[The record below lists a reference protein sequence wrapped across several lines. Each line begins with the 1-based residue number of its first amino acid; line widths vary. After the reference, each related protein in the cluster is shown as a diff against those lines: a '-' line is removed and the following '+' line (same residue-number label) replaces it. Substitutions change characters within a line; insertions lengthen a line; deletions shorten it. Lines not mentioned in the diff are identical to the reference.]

1 MGKTIEELFKTK
13 VLDDGQTA
21 EKKYDI
27 RDSKDLPIS
36 PGVNALGLPFKAA
49 MALRRNLSA
58 KTKETF
64 LEEEVTGL
72 RVINSLA
79 APITYGTDLIR
90 LTKKST
96 KLVEAMKDGVNSN
109 NPTDKGIVGNFI
121 QKAENFGLKIAGKLG
136 IAFPET
142 TIPTRVSL
150 NANFI
155 AGKEPDTMVTLAKI
169 KGDSKGTLVG
179 QFLAKN
185 AKGTPKQIGNQ
196 LLGAG
201 IDFLKGE
208 VKKKLFG
215 APKQGAQNL
224 AKKGEAE
231 VQYDSSA
238 NYSNTVNPTDE
249 DYFKRND
256 LSSILVAK
264 ETKELGGGTDVANR
278 VNELVPKSKI
288 VDAKTPLNIGNN
300 PFAGIGDKLKDK
312 ASGITGKLSE
322 AKKQGQQLLAD
333 GKAQV
338 GDNKPNATAA
348 TPDPKITYSTTV
360 DETQDDIKLRNDLS
374 TKLDAMMAASGDLA
388 NGKGIGS
395 PISRADV
402 TINAYS
408 SLKNNEKEP
417 TVSLKS
423 KLGIDSAN
431 KLDFL
436 NDKTPYSLPP
446 GVTQLKLKDGTILD
460 DYDFITLKFKSVA
473 KGQAVNFRATVSG
486 LSETVSP
493 SWDSSKFI
501 GSPFNYYTYSGI
513 ERSVQ
518 FNFKVYSTTPLQH
531 IAAWQRINF
540 LTSLAYPQGY
550 GSAGVYVVP
559 PFVELTLGNLY
570 KNRVCFIESLSYN
583 IDDNTPWEV
592 GPTAASGMKD
602 DAKFKIN
609 GEDTSIDNY
618 KLPKVIDVSITLKL
632 VESKGNTAGNYL
644 YGFDKLPRIPGA
656 KGGKYSLEQTSKNET
671 ITDNANNAESI
682 DDTQPTET
690 QLPNDT
696 AKSFA
701 ANENNPAQA
710 TTPTKTDAGMETAA
724 APKVDPPPNYKVQV
738 NKISEGFEGKVFAN
752 GKLIFDNRGLPF
764 LPDYF
769 TYGEDG
775 KRYNGEAGV
784 KEYLRY
790 KSKISG
796 WTGIDGKEYPASNN
810 VS

>member
-1 MGKTIEELFKTK
+1 MGKTLEELFKTK
-13 VLDDGQTA
+13 VLDSGQTA

-27 RDSKDLPIS
+27 RNSKDLPIS

-49 MALRRNLSA
+49 MVARRNLSS

-72 RVINSLA
+72 RVINTLS
-79 APITYGTDLIR
+79 APVTYGTDLIR

-96 KLVEAMKDGVNSN
+96 KLVDAMKDGVNSN
-109 NPTDKGIVGNFI
+109 NPTDRGIVGNFI
-121 QKAENFGLKIAGKLG
+121 KKAENFGLKIAGKLG

-155 AGKEPDTMVTLAKI
+155 AGREPDTMVTLAKI
-169 KGDSKGTLVG
+169 KNDSKGTLVG

-201 IDFLKGE
+201 INFLKGE

-231 VQYDSSA
+231 VQYDSSGK
-238 NYSNTVNPTDE
+238 YSDTVNPTDE

-264 ETKELGGGTDVANR
+264 DTKEAAGNTDITKR

-288 VDAKTPLNIGNN
+288 VDVKTPLNIGKN

-312 ASGITGKLSE
+312 ASGITGKLSD

-333 GKAQV
+333 GKAKV
-338 GDNKPNATAA
+338 GDTKPDATAT

-374 TKLDAMMAASGDLA
+374 TKLDAMTAAASDLA

-395 PISRADV
+395 SISRADV
-402 TINAYS
+402 STNEYS
-408 SLKNNEKEP
+408 TLKNNQKEP
-417 TVSLKS
+417 KVSLKS
-423 KLGIDSAN
+423 KLGIDSTS

-436 NDKTPYSLPP
+436 NEKVAYTLPA
-446 GVTQLKLKDGTILD
+446 GETKLKLKDGTILD

-493 SWDSSKFI
+493 SWDSAKFI
-501 GSPFNYYTYSGI
+501 GSPFSYYTYSGI
-513 ERSVQ
+513 ERSVT
-518 FNFKVYSTTPLQH
+518 FSFKVYSTTPLQH

-550 GSAGVYVVP
+550 GSSGIYVTP

-592 GPTAASGMKD
+592 GPTAASGIAD

-618 KLPKVIDVSITLKL
+618 KLPKIIDVSITMKL

-644 YGFDKLPRIPGA
+644 YGFDKLPRIAAA
-656 KGGKYSLEQTSKNET
+656 KGGKYSIEQTSTNET
-671 ITDNANNAESI
+671 IADNANNAESI

-690 QLPNDT
+690 QLPIDKT
-696 AKSFA
+696 KSFS

-710 TTPTKTDAGMETAA
+710 TTATNSGAGMEISA

-769 TYGEDG
+769 TYGEDN
-775 KRYNGEAGV
+775 KKYTGEAGV
-784 KEYLRY
+784 REYLRY

-796 WTGIDGKEYPASNN
+796 WTGNDGKEYAASNN
-810 VS
+810 IS